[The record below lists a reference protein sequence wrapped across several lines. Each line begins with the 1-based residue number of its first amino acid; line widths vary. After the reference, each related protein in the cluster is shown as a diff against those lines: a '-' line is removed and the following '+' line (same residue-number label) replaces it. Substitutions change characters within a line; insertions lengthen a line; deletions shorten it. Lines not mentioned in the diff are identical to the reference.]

1 MARIWATIARGQR
14 TGCVIV
20 CDRSFRRQNA
30 GQNDAYAGRKYR
42 ALRAR
47 THEVESQRSRE
58 NSWPAYASQ
67 NKENSTTP
75 IKARSRLS
83 ISAAMYA
90 CHSFGQEVCPGTN
103 SKRKERTTMRK
114 LIVLSF
120 ITVDGVIQAPGGPG
134 E

>member
-1 MARIWATIARGQR
+1 MARIWVTIARGQR

-20 CDRSFRRQNA
+20 CDRSFEQQNT

-47 THEVESQRSRE
+47 TREVESHRCPE

-67 NKENSTTP
+67 NKENSTTS

-83 ISAAMYA
+83 ISAAIYT
-90 CHSFGQEVCPGTN
+90 CHSFGQEVCPGTITD
-103 SKRKERTTMRK
+103 RQIPFIQDLPKETTIYS
-114 LIVLSF
+114 LVF
-120 ITVDGVIQAPGGPG
+120 FC
-134 E
+134 